1 MNRTMKLSAI
11 ALAAAALLSGCNDKP
26 KSNGVVLNERV
37 IEGEGGTKVIGE
49 IWVDNWFSLAVNGEP
64 LIEDSVA
71 YNTERSFNAERV
83 TFAATLP
90 MTLAFQVRDFKENDT
105 GLEYI
110 GTDRQ
115 QMGDGG
121 MIAQFRD
128 VATGKTIGVTD
139 KAMRCLVVH
148 RAPLDRACAGEKN
161 PVAGEGLC
169 NFSVT
174 TVAENWTAP
183 GFDDSNWPAA
193 VEHSVRDVSPKDGY
207 DEINWDQSAKLVWSE
222 DLVQDNTLLCRMTIS
237 EQAK

>member
-1 MNRTMKLSAI
+1 MNNTVKLSVI
-11 ALAAAALLSGCNDKP
+11 ALAAAALLSGCNYKP

-37 IEGEGGTKVIGE
+37 IEGEGGTKIIGE

-83 TFAATLP
+83 TFAANMP
-90 MTLAFQVRDFKENDT
+90 MTLAFEIRDFKENDT

-110 GTDRQ
+110 GSDRQ

-128 VATGKTIGVTD
+128 AATD
-139 KAMRCLVVH
+139 KILGATDKTMRCLVVH
-148 RAPLDRACAGEKN
+148 RAPLDRACADEKS
-161 PVAGEGLC
+161 PVAGEGVC
-169 NFSVT
+169 NFSET
-174 TVAENWTAP
+174 AFPENWTASD
-183 GFDDSNWPAA
+183 FDDSSWPAA
-193 VEHSVRDVSPKDGY
+193 VEHSAAEVSPKDGY
-207 DEINWDQSAKLVWSE
+207 DEISWDPSAKLVWSE

-237 EQAK
+237 D

>member
-1 MNRTMKLSAI
+1 MNNTVKLSVI

-26 KSNGVVLNERV
+26 KSNGVILNERV
-37 IEGEGGTKVIGE
+37 IEGKGDTKVIGE
-49 IWVDNWFSLAVNGEP
+49 IWVDNWFSLTVNGEP

-83 TFAATLP
+83 TFAANLP
-90 MTLAFQVRDFKENDT
+90 ITLAFEVRDFKENDT

-128 VATGKTIGVTD
+128 AATSKILAATD

-148 RAPLDRACAGEKN
+148 RAPLDRACADEAN
-161 PVAGEGLC
+161 PVAGQGVC
-169 NFSVT
+169 NFSET
-174 TVAENWTAP
+174 AFPDNWMASD
-183 GFDDSNWPAA
+183 FDDSSWPAA
-193 VEHSVRDVSPKDGY
+193 VEHSAADVSPKDGY
-207 DEINWDQSAKLVWSE
+207 DEITWDQSAKLVWSE

-237 EQAK
+237 D

>member
-1 MNRTMKLSAI
+1 MNRTMKLSVI

-26 KSNGVVLNERV
+26 KNNGVVLNERV

-71 YNTERSFNAERV
+71 YNTERSFNAEQV
-83 TFAATLP
+83 TFPATLP
-90 MTLAFQVRDFKENDT
+90 MTLAFEVRDFKENDT

-110 GTDRQ
+110 GSDRQ

-128 VATGKTIGVTD
+128 AATD
-139 KAMRCLVVH
+139 KILGATDKTMRCLVVH
-148 RAPLDRACAGEKN
+148 RAPLDRACAGEKD
-161 PVAGEGLC
+161 PVAGEGVC
-169 NFSVT
+169 AFSET
-174 TVAENWTAP
+174 AFPDDWTASD
-183 GFDDSNWPAA
+183 FDDSSWPAA
-193 VEHSVRDVSPKDGY
+193 VEHSAADVSPKNGY
-207 DEINWDQSAKLVWSE
+207 DEINWDPSAKLVWSE

-237 EQAK
+237 E